1 MVRQKTIPLLTYLY
15 IFVPILLLVCYK
27 VYLLV
32 KIVHDKRPLVRCFG
46 AVDLQ

>member
-32 KIVHDKRPLVRCFG
+32 KIVHDKRSLVRCFS